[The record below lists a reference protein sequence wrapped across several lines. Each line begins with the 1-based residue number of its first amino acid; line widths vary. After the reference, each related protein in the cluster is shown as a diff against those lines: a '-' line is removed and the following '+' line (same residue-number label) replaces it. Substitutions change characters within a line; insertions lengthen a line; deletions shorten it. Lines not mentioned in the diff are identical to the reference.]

1 MKSRGYSR
9 QNIGKIIGYVLMYF
23 VFTTILYFI
32 LLILDKLPIFRN
44 YFNVI
49 LLTLIIVLMGRG
61 IKYWLSRV

>member
-1 MKSRGYSR
+1 MKFEKK
-9 QNIGKIIGYVLMYF
+9 QKTGKIIGYVLMYF

-49 LLTLIIVLMGRG
+49 LLTFTLVIIGRG
-61 IKYWLSRV
+61 IKYWLGKM